1 MQLDKASARSLMAQE
16 EAERA
21 SIASKRSEDDLVSD
35 PSPREDPKLR
45 SALLRSEAAQRDEE
59 VARGKVEAATKELEE
74 LTRER
79 ELLIGKGEEGSL
91 DSNSNGSGVEA
102 LLFHTY
108 RLFRTL
114 LLDIDEKISSAG
126 ADMGE
131 EEGNRGMWQEC
142 FELAIGR
149 LRSFC
154 IQYRVESTREG
165 PGVIK
170 AALGSEGSRVR
181 DRMVSE
187 LSVILGSEL

>member
-45 SALLRSEAAQRDEE
+45 SALMRSEAAQRDEE
-59 VARGKVEAATKELEE
+59 VARGKVEAATKELEV
-74 LTRER
+74 LTKER
-79 ELLIGKGEEGSL
+79 EVLISKGSL

-131 EEGNRGMWQEC
+131 EEGGRGMWQEC

-154 IQYRVESTREG
+154 IRYRVESTRG
-165 PGVIK
+165 GLAVIQ
-170 AALGSEGSRVR
+170 AALGSEGSTVR
-181 DRMVSE
+181 DRMISE